1 MRRFAFLAPI
11 AVLSLALAADP
22 ASSPAPKPPPE
33 EEMFKVQLVMLKV
46 GPNRDEPAADDPR
59 QAEHLK
65 GLEAL
70 MKSGKAL
77 AVGPIENGGDIRGLV
92 VLDVE
97 SKAEAERLLAKDPWI
112 VSGHLAAEYHT
123 WFVAKKLFRPLKG
136 AFTDVEACTFALL
149 VRPPAAPEIS
159 ADEKAL
165 IQEGH
170 MANINAMAKA
180 GELAIAGPFEED
192 TPLRGV
198 FVFRSTDRAKVEG
211 LVAKDPAVARGRLKV
226 EPFTWYVSKGVLP
239 AAGVP

>member
-1 MRRFAFLAPI
+1 MKRFSFLVPL
-11 AVLSLALAADP
+11 VLVSLALAANP

-46 GPNRDEPAADDPR
+46 GPNRDDPPPDDPR
-59 QAEHLK
+59 QGEHIK

-77 AVGPIENGGDIRGLV
+77 IVGPIESGGDIRGLV
-92 VLDVE
+92 VLDTE
-97 SKAEAERLLAKDPWI
+97 SKAEAEKLLAKDPWI
-112 VSGHLAAEYHT
+112 ASGHLVAEYHT
-123 WFVAKKLFRPLKG
+123 WFTAKKLFRPLKG
-136 AFTDVEACTFALL
+136 AFTDVEPCTFALL
-149 VRPPAAPEIS
+149 LRPPTAPEVS
-159 ADEKAL
+159 ADERAL

-198 FVFRSTDRAKVEG
+198 FVFRTTDRSKIEA
-211 LVAKDPAVARGRLKV
+211 LVAQDPAVAKGRLKV